1 MLRMLIILRLLQ
13 MIEIY
18 SLRAVAKKLAG
29 RPDGWNREHLWP
41 RSYGLIDA
49 PALSDLH
56 NIRPADVNVN
66 SSRGN
71 KYYGECTDTSTDCL
85 RPANREAALD
95 TETDKQRWAP
105 PLQVRGDIA
114 RSLMYMAVCYGFHV
128 PDRNPPLQLSDSP
141 NVQNRTMG
149 LLSELLKWNE
159 IDPPSR
165 EEQLRNERIC
175 KLYQHNRNPF
185 IDHPEYAN
193 LIWKP
198 TIPTISTTFSPSL
211 QAWVNEFHY
220 NNKGE
225 DRNEFVEVIVKRS
238 TDASTL
244 KLILYN
250 GADGKMYASLPLED
264 GQVFTI
270 NNSNSGFLIFTT
282 FVRLQNGPADGIALV
297 SGRNDDHYE
306 VIQFLSYGGTLK
318 AKDGPA
324 KGIES
329 IDLQLQE
336 TKKSSDDDS
345 LGLTGQ
351 SLRELHW
358 RKFVRGA
365 TPGKLNIG
373 QRIEDTM
380 IHSKIIPH

>member
-56 NIRPADVNVN
+56 NIRPADVN
-66 SSRGN
+66 
-71 KYYGECTDTSTDCL
+71 E
-85 RPANREAALD
+85 
-95 TETDKQRWAP
+95 
-105 PLQVRGDIA
+105 
-114 RSLMYMAVCYGFHV
+114 
-128 PDRNPPLQLSDSP
+128 
-141 NVQNRTMG
+141 NRTMG